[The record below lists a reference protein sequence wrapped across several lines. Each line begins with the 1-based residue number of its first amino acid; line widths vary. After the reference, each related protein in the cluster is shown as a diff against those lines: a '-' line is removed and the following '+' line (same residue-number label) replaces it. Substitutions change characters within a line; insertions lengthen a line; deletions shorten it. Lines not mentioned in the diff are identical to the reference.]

1 MFRLDFSILSTQQ
14 ISIPSSLHLLFSSF
28 LIITALASS
37 FLIQA
42 ASITSKSID
51 LATLPLA
58 PSSPSIPAQSGFITT
73 PNDAQ
78 LYYLLIPKLGSSK
91 IDPNVP
97 LLLWLNGGPGCSS
110 MIGLFMEIGPLRF
123 KPSNDPSTKQPSLVD
138 HTMYSYCQYYHVL
151 LIDNPSGAGY
161 SFPAS
166 KSPDNAMNVG
176 SQFLLFA
183 MQQFYNQFPQ
193 YVNSPLYLFGESYG
207 GKYVIGLANA
217 IAQYNEKKKPS
228 EVTIPLQGIAM
239 GNAWIAPDIQERTYG
254 ELAYIVGLSDYTGL
268 VRVNSKQHLCHEFV
282 EQQMYK
288 KTGNSGAC
296 QSALN
301 EMLRNA
307 GGVNVYDYRLFG
319 TYSALAQL
327 ETYLK
332 RDDVKKVLLG
342 VDATLVTTYNY
353 EQCSTEIWD
362 KFRGDFQQS
371 YLPQLVPLLSKYKIL
386 IYNGQFDLRCPVY
399 GTNEYFRYMD
409 WYGRFNFN
417 YEPHYP
423 IYLTNSNANDPQKA
437 IGIFRKYDNLTQVVL
452 YNSGHISPHDIPQ
465 ASIEMVRRFLD
476 NKSFCSYS
484 IAYNATGGGMCTGSS
499 ITTPQNSM
507 TSDTLLTQCPNL
519 CSGHGQCNVATVPA
533 TCQCSP
539 GFYEQDCS
547 TAKHDI
553 TFGKEATYR
562 SNIIFGNTIHLYHLT
577 LPYSELSNGLFDIH
591 VKLTKTSKLGKLHIY
606 AKTSNETFVENS
618 QIDESNIEQ
627 MRQQFPFHDLED
639 VNEKSLDMN
648 ELFRNRTRRITILL
662 INTVDTESMY
672 DLVIESDVSGKKLNP
687 YLVTSIGI
695 FSFLCIT
702 TIVLFMIYVVQYFN
716 DQRILRSM
724 KYEISQ

>member
-1 MFRLDFSILSTQQ
+1 MNSFSNFQNFFHSSSTIVVIL
-14 ISIPSSLHLLFSSF
+14 
-28 LIITALASS
+28 LITSHIVLSN
-37 FLIQA
+37 
-42 ASITSKSID
+42 SITSKSID

-58 PSSPSIPAQSGFITT
+58 PSTPSSIPAKSGFITT

-78 LYYLLIPKLGSSK
+78 LFYLFIPKLGSSQTS
-91 IDPNVP
+91 IDPNIPILV
-97 LLLWLNGGPGCSS
+97 WLNGGPGCSS
-110 MIGLFMEIGPLRF
+110 LIGMFMEIGPLRF
-123 KPSNDPSTKQPSLVD
+123 KPSKGPSTTQPSLVD
-138 HTMYSYCQYYHVL
+138 NSMYSYTQYYHVL

-166 KSPDNAMNVG
+166 KSPDTAMNVG

-183 MQQFYNQFPQ
+183 MQQFYNQYPQ
-193 YVNSPLYLFGESYG
+193 YVKNPLYLFGESYG
-207 GKYVIGLANA
+207 GKYVIAMANA
-217 IAQYNEKKKPS
+217 ITQYNEKKLANQ
-228 EVTIPLQGIAM
+228 VTIPLQGIAM

-268 VRVNSKQHLCHEFV
+268 IRVNSKQHQCHEFV

-288 KTGNSGAC
+288 KTGTGSGVC

-319 TYSALAQL
+319 TYSALGQL

-332 RDDVKKVLLG
+332 RDDVKQVLLG
-342 VDATLVTTYNY
+342 VSSIDLAKTYHY
-353 EQCSTEIWD
+353 EQCSIDIWD
-362 KFRGDFQQS
+362 KFRVDFQQS
-371 YLPQLVPLLSKYKIL
+371 YLSQLVPLLSKYKVL

-399 GTNEYFRYMD
+399 GTNEYLRYMD

-423 IYLTNSNANDPQKA
+423 IYMTNSNVNDPQKA

-465 ASIEMVRRFLD
+465 ASLEMVRRFLD

-484 IAYNATGGGMCTGSS
+484 IAYNATGGGMCTGTS

-553 TFGKEATYR
+553 TFGMEATYR
-562 SNIIFGNTIHLYHLT
+562 KNIIFGNTIHLYHLT
-577 LPYSELSNGLFDIH
+577 MPYNDLSNGLFDIH

-606 AKTSNETFVENS
+606 AYTSNETFVENS
-618 QIDESNIEQ
+618 QIDESNIED
-627 MRQQFPFHDLED
+627 MRRRFPFHDLED
-639 VNEKSLDMN
+639 VNEKSLNMN
-648 ELFRNRTRRITILL
+648 ELFRNRTRYITILL

-687 YLVTSIGI
+687 YLVTSIAI

-702 TIVLFMIYVVQYFN
+702 IIVLFLIYVVQYFN

-724 KYEISQ
+724 KYEMAQ